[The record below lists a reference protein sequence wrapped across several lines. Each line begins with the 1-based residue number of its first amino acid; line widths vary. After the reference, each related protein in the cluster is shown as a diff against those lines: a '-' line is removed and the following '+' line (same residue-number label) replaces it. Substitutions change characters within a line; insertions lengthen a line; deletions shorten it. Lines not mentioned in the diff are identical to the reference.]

1 MSNNSD
7 EYWNPDCFNETLA
20 ERNSSSSEMPVT
32 GNYSSPSPAT
42 FTTEETWEGVNQST
56 SESNSTFGTE
66 EMFNLT
72 TLTEEWST
80 ISGIV
85 MNFTESST
93 DYAEVVTAQPEVSQ
107 TFHWNRTLTTV
118 VIVFSALV
126 VVLIII
132 AIHRACNKK

>member
-1 MSNNSD
+1 M
-7 EYWNPDCFNETLA
+7 
-20 ERNSSSSEMPVT
+20 
-32 GNYSSPSPAT
+32 
-42 FTTEETWEGVNQST
+42 TEETWEGVNQST

-118 VIVFSALV
+118 VIVFSALI

-132 AIHRACNKK
+132 AIHRACKKK